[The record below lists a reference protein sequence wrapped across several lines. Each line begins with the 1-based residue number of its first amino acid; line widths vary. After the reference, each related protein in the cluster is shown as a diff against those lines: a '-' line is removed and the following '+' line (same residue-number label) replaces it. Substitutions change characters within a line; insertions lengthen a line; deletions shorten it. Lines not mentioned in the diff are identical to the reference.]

1 MGEKKKD
8 VKKIK
13 NNEKKKEVKEMKRK
27 MKKLGGWRR
36 VGPLYCS
43 GNKKMRKRNKQKR

>member
-36 VGPLYCS
+36 AGPI
-43 GNKKMRKRNKQKR
+43 